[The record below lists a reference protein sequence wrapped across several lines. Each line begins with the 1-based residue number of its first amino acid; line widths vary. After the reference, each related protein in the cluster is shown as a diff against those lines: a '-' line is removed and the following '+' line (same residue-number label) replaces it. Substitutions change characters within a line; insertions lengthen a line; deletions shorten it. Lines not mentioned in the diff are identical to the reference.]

1 MVRPG
6 GGESWTGRKMDGP
19 RKDGLYLLLLGCAA
33 FLLLGA
39 RWYIS
44 PGSMQDFRTAYS
56 SARCL
61 LHGCDPYNPA
71 EVLRDYRADPGAQPK
86 SSGPDLFVI
95 SHSVYPPSEFAVSM
109 PFAALPIDVAIVLW
123 NGLIVACV
131 ILASFL
137 IWKEGAR
144 FAPVASACVF
154 SCSTVPPAGCGNP
167 ACLAVSLC
175 VIAVYCLL
183 NERFAAAG
191 VVCLALSL
199 CLKPQDAG
207 LIWLYFLLG
216 GGVLRKRALQTLAVA
231 AAITIPAVLWVA
243 HVSPHWIGEMAA
255 NLQTFSHHGG
265 INDPGPASA
274 DGRGFYMITDLQTV
288 FSFCW
293 DNARFYNLA
302 SIAVCAPLLVLWAIR
317 AVHARAT
324 KEANWLGVAAIAALS
339 MLPVYHRLYDAKL
352 ILLTIP
358 ACALLMAEGGRM
370 RRWALFVTSAAFVL
384 NGEFVWIALIAFL
397 TAHRT
402 VALVPSF
409 VLLVFPVPLS
419 LLVLGSFYLW
429 VYVKRA
435 KVTEMAKL
443 AS

>member
-1 MVRPG
+1 
-6 GGESWTGRKMDGP
+6 MDGP
-19 RKDGLYLLLLGCAA
+19 RKDGLYLLLIGCTA

-39 RWYIS
+39 AWYIF

-61 LHGCDPYNPA
+61 LDGCDPYNPA
-71 EVLRDYRADPGAQPK
+71 EVLRDYRADPGAHPK
-86 SSGPDLFVI
+86 SSSPDLFVI
-95 SHSVYPPSEFAVSM
+95 SHNVYPASEFAVSM
-109 PFAALPIDVAIVLW
+109 PFAALPLDVAIVLW
-123 NGLIVACV
+123 DGLIAACV

-137 IWKEGAR
+137 MWTEGAR
-144 FAPVASACVF
+144 SAPVAFGWLLFFFLVNS
-154 SCSTVPPAGCGNP
+154 STLLGCGNP

-175 VIAVYCLL
+175 IIAVYCLL

-191 VVCLALSL
+191 IVCLALSL

-207 LIWLYFLLG
+207 LIWLYLLLA
-216 GGVLRKRALQTLAVA
+216 GGVLRRRALQTLAVT

-243 HVSPHWIGEMAA
+243 HVSPHWMSEMAA
-255 NLQTFSHHGG
+255 NLHMFSHHGG

-274 DGRGFYMITDLQTV
+274 GGRGFYMITDLQTV
-288 FSFCW
+288 FSFYW
-293 DNARFYNLA
+293 DNALFYNLA
-302 SIAVCAPLLVLWAIR
+302 SFAVCAPLLVLWAIR

-324 KEANWLGVAAIAALS
+324 REANWLGVAAISALS

-370 RRWALFVTSAAFVL
+370 RRWAILITAGAFVL
-384 NGEFVWIALIAFL
+384 NGEFVWIAMIACL
-397 TAHRT
+397 TTHSA
-402 VALVPSF
+402 VASMPSF

-419 LLVLGSFYLW
+419 LLALGSYYLW
-429 VYVKRA
+429 VYAQRA
-435 KVTEMAKL
+435 KVTASQRVSEL
-443 AS
+443 AGQR